1 MITWQWRPASDA
13 PDVHEL
19 ITRAAVADQEMGFSA
34 IAAFCQPDAETFDLL
49 VRAPLRGTAGGAGRA
64 GAAETSRG
72 EVVAGDTV
80 LAGCIRLRV
89 SGAEAEACLLI
100 DPDYRSLGIAT
111 AVLEDLGRPSSAG
124 SRWPSPGLRRVAFWA
139 AGSHPASERLARR
152 FGLTATA
159 EVARLRRRLTAGAEA
174 GRTGGEYSVVDL
186 ADLDAGRATGVAS
199 AVAVTELTGWRLATA
214 GRRAPGDYDRE
225 RVRVALD
232 PDGRACGLVY
242 LRAAVPAST
251 GAETE
256 AETVADEATAPDRTG
271 LITAIGVGPDADRRG
286 VLEALI
292 TDALRTFACLGEH
305 YAEVTVTAGDT
316 EFAALLRSMRFRHD
330 QTDVCYELS

>member
-1 MITWQWRPASDA
+1 
-13 PDVHEL
+13 
-19 ITRAAVADQEMGFSA
+19 
-34 IAAFCQPDAETFDLL
+34 
-49 VRAPLRGTAGGAGRA
+49 
-64 GAAETSRG
+64 
-72 EVVAGDTV
+72 
-80 LAGCIRLRV
+80 
-89 SGAEAEACLLI
+89 
-100 DPDYRSLGIAT
+100 
-111 AVLEDLGRPSSAG
+111 
-124 SRWPSPGLRRVAFWA
+124 
-139 AGSHPASERLARR
+139 
-152 FGLTATA
+152 
-159 EVARLRRRLTAGAEA
+159 
-174 GRTGGEYSVVDL
+174 
-186 ADLDAGRATGVAS
+186 
-199 AVAVTELTGWRLATA
+199 VAVTELTGWRLATA

-225 RVRVALD
+225 RVRLALD

-256 AETVADEATAPDRTG
+256 AVADETTAPDRTG

-305 YAEVTVTAGDT
+305 YAEVTVTAGDR